1 MLSTQQ
7 QKILHEIAHRSIE
20 QGLKDK
26 HPLIINLSDYEDRL
40 QEKAATFVTL
50 NIDETLRG
58 CIGILE
64 PARPLV
70 EDVAYNS
77 YSAAFNDSRFPP
89 VTLKEVDQLSIH
101 ISVLNTPTEM
111 TFDSEEDLIR
121 QLRPGKDGIIL
132 EENHSKATFLP
143 SVWDSINSRSEFLQH
158 LKQKA
163 YLPRDYW
170 SDTIRIKRYSVEEF

>member
-7 QKILHEIAHRSIE
+7 KITLHDIAYRSIE
-20 QGLKDK
+20 QGLKDR
-26 HPLIINLSDYEDRL
+26 HPLIINLSDYENRL

-50 NIDETLRG
+50 QIDETLRG

-64 PARPLV
+64 PIRPLI
-70 EDVAYNS
+70 EDVAYNA
-77 YSAAFNDSRFPP
+77 YSAAFNDSRFTP
-89 VTLKEVDQLSIH
+89 VTQKELDPLSIH
-101 ISVLNTPTEM
+101 ISILNTPTEM

-121 QLRPGKDGIIL
+121 QLRPGEDGIIL

-143 SVWDSINSRSEFLQH
+143 SVWESINSKSEFLQH
-158 LKQKA
+158 LKHKA
-163 YLPRDYW
+163 YLPMDYW